1 MTLTQSDIETWA
13 SKPYLQQQLLAA
25 RSDAERNGNKF
36 LNSLLN
42 LGGLF
47 AWDAATGAYTYNG
60 KKVDPLQIKTALQLY
75 VSAKKQEV
83 AAAALAYTRGES
95 TLSQYMV
102 TMRDSILNTHLVAV
116 ALASGGWGNVGDP
129 EYRLLYD
136 ELINGDPQKDKKGE
150 LVYLL
155 LLLTGLSE
163 KTIVA
168 NSSVVVR
175 SQIYIAASNIT
186 YETTRTEAAI
196 ERGESTPE
204 SNAAALNAQQAQWE
218 AQQLED
224 VAQRAERAARR
235 ARERANKPDA
245 TAADKADA
253 DELEKRAAQ
262 ARLEADAAQSKS
274 DKALEKAKETTPMNA
289 MYERSIRHAQDSCNG
304 CIREAARGWVPAGTL
319 VPEGL
324 RDCGNSCLCTGET
337 ELYLNL
343 VAQGVI

>member
-13 SKPYLQQQLLAA
+13 SKPYLQQQLLSA

-42 LGGLF
+42 LVGLF
-47 AWDAATGAYTYNG
+47 AWDAAKGAYTYNG
-60 KKVDPLQIKTALQLY
+60 KKVDQLQIKTALQLY
-75 VSAKKQEV
+75 LNKKKQEV
-83 AAAALAYTRGES
+83 AASALAYTRREI
-95 TLSQYMV
+95 TLSQYTV

-136 ELINGDPQKDKKGE
+136 ELINGDPRKDKKGE
-150 LVYLL
+150 LAYLFLL
-155 LLLTGLSE
+155 LLGLSSSE
-163 KTIVA
+163 IVA
-168 NSSVVVR
+168 NKTVVVR

-186 YETTRTEAAI
+186 YETTRTETAI

-204 SNAAALNAQQAQWE
+204 SNAAATAAQQAQWE
-218 AQQLED
+218 AQQLD
-224 VAQRAERAARR
+224 DIAQRAERAAKR

-245 TAADKADA
+245 TPEEKADA
-253 DELEKRAAQ
+253 EELEKRAAQ
-262 ARLEADAAQSKS
+262 ARAEADAAQAKS
-274 DKALEKAKETTPMNA
+274 DEALDKAKETAPMNA

-319 VPEGL
+319 VPVGL
-324 RDCGNSCLCTGET
+324 RDCGNSCKCTDET